1 MNPASLPPIGSVV
14 RVRMEMLEV
23 DCRVLE
29 TGASYGRTRIVVT
42 PMSGAG
48 EQRIELGRLVPIKQP
63 LVGYVVVNGLGEEI
77 APSDSLP
84 YGYPKR
90 EQAEHYIEHDC
101 YGAPGLSIIER
112 EYQL

>member
-1 MNPASLPPIGSVV
+1 MPDSLPPIGSVV

-48 EQRIELGRLVPIKQP
+48 EQRIELGRLVPIIQEVTDN
-63 LVGYVVVNGLGEEI
+63 VGQNE
-77 APSDSLP
+77 
-84 YGYPKR
+84 
-90 EQAEHYIEHDC
+90 
-101 YGAPGLSIIER
+101 
-112 EYQL
+112 